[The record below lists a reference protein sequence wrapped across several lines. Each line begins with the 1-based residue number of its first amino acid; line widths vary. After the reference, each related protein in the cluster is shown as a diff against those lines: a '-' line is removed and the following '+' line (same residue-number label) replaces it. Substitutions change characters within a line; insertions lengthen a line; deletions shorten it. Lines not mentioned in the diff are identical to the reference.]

1 MPKRLLALLF
11 SVPLAAS
18 GVAGVA
24 LHVCQAMGGIAAGD
38 CDCES
43 QTAHAGHGEHA
54 EHAHQAPGP
63 KLEGHPCCS
72 VTLTEASP
80 AVATHEA
87 STVRIDDAPVAFVGL
102 SESSTLKSRLACDI
116 GPVRERAPPNTY
128 GPSLFVRHCS
138 FLN

>member
-24 LHVCQAMGGIAAGD
+24 LHVCQAMGGIAEGN
-38 CDCES
+38 CDCET
-43 QTAHAGHGEHA
+43 QAAHADHGDHA
-54 EHAHQAPGP
+54 SHPHHAPAP

-72 VTLTEASP
+72 VTLTEASA

-87 STVRIDDAPVAFVGL
+87 PTIRVDDAPVVLVGV
-102 SESSTLKSRLACDI
+102 SGSSTARSRLACNF
-116 GPVRERAPPNTY
+116 GLLRERAPPNVH
-128 GPSLFVRHCS
+128 GPPLFIRHCS
-138 FLN
+138 LLN

>member
-24 LHVCQAMGGIAAGD
+24 LHICQSMGGIAAGD
-38 CDCES
+38 CDCEM
-43 QTAHAGHGEHA
+43 QTAHAGHGQHA
-54 EHAHQAPGP
+54 THRHQVPGP
-63 KLEGHPCCS
+63 KLQGHPCCT

-87 STVRIDDAPVAFVGL
+87 STVRVDDAPVAFIGL
-102 SESSTLKSRLACDI
+102 RESSQPKSRLACNLDLL
-116 GPVRERAPPNTY
+116 RERAPPNIH
-128 GPSLFVRHCS
+128 GPPLFVRHCS